1 MRGCRSLGYGI
12 YKTLLFF
19 LSCWYLR
26 LHRKAGWDDLT
37 CFGRL
42 CVCFSLFDRQ
52 VYLLAVHLREG
63 TSLVAEDLFS
73 VNNPRELG
81 NIC

>member
-19 LSCWYLR
+19 SLLLVSTVASQGGL
-26 LHRKAGWDDLT
+26 GWLN
-37 CFGRL
+37 L
-42 CVCFSLFDRQ
+42 LWQIVCVF
-52 VYLLAVHLREG
+52 LREG